1 MPGDTSPSVLM
12 LNIVLIYEFGHY
24 FDWLWK
30 TAILAVADGY
40 RLAFDRNVGEIT
52 KFASCLR
59 GGDNY
64 EQGISQS

>member
-52 KFASCLR
+52 KLAS
-59 GGDNY
+59 
-64 EQGISQS
+64 